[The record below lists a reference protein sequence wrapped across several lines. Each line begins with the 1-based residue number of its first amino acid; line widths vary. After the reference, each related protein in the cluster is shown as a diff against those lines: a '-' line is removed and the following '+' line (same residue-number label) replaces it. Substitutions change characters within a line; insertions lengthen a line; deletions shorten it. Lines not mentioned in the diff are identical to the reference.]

1 MRNEL
6 GHSIRTLSYKIG
18 SLSEVLATQAQEV
31 MKIKNDILDK
41 IRLIYQDKVKAQK
54 IRIHGNYHLGHVL
67 FTGKDFLITGFE
79 GDMTKSLGER
89 KIKRS
94 SLRDVAS
101 MLYSLN
107 RAARISLRKAS
118 SFAEETEL
126 ISSSMK
132 LWRELVGETFLKS
145 YVDNSRGESFLPE
158 DDNSIKIWLNAFLL
172 ERALLELDLELSHEK
187 GQSDIPIGEIMSIM
201 KI

>member
-1 MRNEL
+1 
-6 GHSIRTLSYKIG
+6 
-18 SLSEVLATQAQEV
+18 
-31 MKIKNDILDK
+31 
-41 IRLIYQDKVKAQK
+41 
-54 IRIHGNYHLGHVL
+54 
-67 FTGKDFLITGFE
+67 
-79 GDMTKSLGER
+79 
-89 KIKRS
+89 
-94 SLRDVAS
+94 
-101 MLYSLN
+101 
-107 RAARISLRKAS
+107 
-118 SFAEETEL
+118 
-126 ISSSMK
+126 MK

>member
-1 MRNEL
+1 
-6 GHSIRTLSYKIG
+6 
-18 SLSEVLATQAQEV
+18 
-31 MKIKNDILDK
+31 
-41 IRLIYQDKVKAQK
+41 
-54 IRIHGNYHLGHVL
+54 
-67 FTGKDFLITGFE
+67 
-79 GDMTKSLGER
+79 MTKSLGER

-118 SFAEETEL
+118 PFAEETGSL
-126 ISSSMK
+126 TPPMK
-132 LWRELVGETFLKS
+132 LWRELVGEAFLKS
-145 YVDNSRGESFLPE
+145 YIDNSRGELFLPE

-187 GQSDIPIGEIMSIM
+187 GQPDIPIGEIMSIM
-201 KI
+201 RI